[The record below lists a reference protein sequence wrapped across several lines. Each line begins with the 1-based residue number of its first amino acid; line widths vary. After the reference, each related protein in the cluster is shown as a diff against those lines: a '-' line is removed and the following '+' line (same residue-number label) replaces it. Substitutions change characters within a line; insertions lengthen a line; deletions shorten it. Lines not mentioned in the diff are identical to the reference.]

1 LLNVCREYS
10 LNKAKVD
17 MYTTELQPAV
27 TIQITDFAKTSVQ
40 RSELISDYE
49 LKIFYVNIIQYLR

>member
-1 LLNVCREYS
+1 
-10 LNKAKVD
+10 